1 MWFWISLRNVFNF
14 EMRSRSMLAHVVSAN
29 FCQKLPILRDQ
40 TCLVPSTKKFDV
52 QYSYQLTFS
61 TLIALLIHFH
71 IDSVVFSAIPLD
83 KGDLDQTDLKSRFQ
97 SMVRP

>member
-1 MWFWISLRNVFNF
+1 MDNF
-14 EMRSRSMLAHVVSAN
+14 EVNLFSSKIGLKDFSVLFCLETLML
-29 FCQKLPILRDQ
+29 ILRIGIQ
-40 TCLVPSTKKFDV
+40 KIDV

-83 KGDLDQTDLKSRFQ
+83 KGDLDQTQLKSRFQ
-97 SMVRP
+97 SRGRP